1 MYCACAALPDA
12 ALPRAKRARVGC
24 DLVCDNAREFDVSC
38 CDKNLCGACV
48 TNLLRVKCS
57 IWYFNCPFCRKEQR
71 MQEGI
76 VKVLLAENCPHHAKA
91 LGDEGDVVVHLPD
104 PDGHYACADSKLKVY
119 KARDEREMEAARAFF
134 HDRVHELELREEF
147 LEREVRLYRRAID
160 TVSAARLDSVQFRM
174 LETLA
179 EIDYYR
185 AHPEEAHRRLY
196 TSASE

>member
-1 MYCACAALPDA
+1 
-12 ALPRAKRARVGC
+12 
-24 DLVCDNAREFDVSC
+24 
-38 CDKNLCGACV
+38 
-48 TNLLRVKCS
+48 
-57 IWYFNCPFCRKEQR
+57 

-119 KARDEREMEAARAFF
+119 KARGEREMEAAARGEREMEAARDFF